1 MKRILTIAALSLM
14 LLPARADEGMWL
26 LPLLQ
31 KMNESTMQELGCRL
45 SADQIY
51 SINHSSLKDA
61 IVQFGGGCT
70 GEIVSDEGLLLTN
83 HHCGYASIQQ
93 LSTVEHDYPDFH
105 LAMDCFVCQLPA
117 GAEPSPHQDVHS
129 ELRWLSRDELFD
141 VEWLPADVTLMRS
154 LSYYWD
160 EAFADQLL

>member
-1 MKRILTIAALSLM
+1 MIVHVAAALIYREGR
-14 LLPARADEGMWL
+14 LLAARRADGGQDGKWE
-26 LPLLQ
+26 LPGGKIEEDEKPVEALRR
-31 KMNESTMQELGCRL
+31 EVREELGCEL
-45 SADQIY
+45 GPAWLYD
-51 SINHSSLKDA
+51 
-61 IVQFGGGCT
+61 
-70 GEIVSDEGLLLTN
+70 
-83 HHCGYASIQQ
+83 
-93 LSTVEHDYPDFH
+93 TVEHDYPDFH

>member
-1 MKRILTIAALSLM
+1 MIVHVAAALIYREGR
-14 LLPARADEGMWL
+14 LLAAKRADGGKDGKWGLPGGKIEEGEKPVEAL
-26 LPLLQ
+26 RR
-31 KMNESTMQELGCRL
+31 EVREELGCEL
-45 SADQIY
+45 GAAWLYD
-51 SINHSSLKDA
+51 
-61 IVQFGGGCT
+61 
-70 GEIVSDEGLLLTN
+70 
-83 HHCGYASIQQ
+83 
-93 LSTVEHDYPDFH
+93 TVAHDYPDFH

>member
-1 MKRILTIAALSLM
+1 MIVHVAAALIYREGR
-14 LLPARADEGMWL
+14 LLAARRADGGKDGKWELPGGKIEEGEKPVEAL
-26 LPLLQ
+26 RR
-31 KMNESTMQELGCRL
+31 EVREELGCEL
-45 SADQIY
+45 GPAWLYD
-51 SINHSSLKDA
+51 
-61 IVQFGGGCT
+61 
-70 GEIVSDEGLLLTN
+70 
-83 HHCGYASIQQ
+83 
-93 LSTVEHDYPDFH
+93 TVEHDYPDFH

-129 ELRWLSRDELFD
+129 ELCWLSRDELFD